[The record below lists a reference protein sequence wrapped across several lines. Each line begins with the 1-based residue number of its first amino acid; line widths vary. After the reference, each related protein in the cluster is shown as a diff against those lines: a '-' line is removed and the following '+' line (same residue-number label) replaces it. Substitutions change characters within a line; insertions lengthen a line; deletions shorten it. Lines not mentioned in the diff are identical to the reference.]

1 MGRVKSVTVLWTPS
15 LAGCRVLQFAV
26 RLAMMMEVEIF
37 VVDSFTGWV

>member
-15 LAGCRVLQFAV
+15 LAAFRVLQFAIT
-26 RLAMMMEVEIF
+26 LAMRMKVEIF